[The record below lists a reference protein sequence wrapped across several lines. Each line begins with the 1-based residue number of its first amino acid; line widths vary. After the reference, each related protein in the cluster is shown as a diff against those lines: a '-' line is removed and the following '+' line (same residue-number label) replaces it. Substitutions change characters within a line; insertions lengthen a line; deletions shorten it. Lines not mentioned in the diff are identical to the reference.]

1 MTDIRSGGIYWVH
14 MDKIRPAVVLTRDVA
29 LPYLSN
35 ITVAPIF
42 TKVRGLRTEVIVDE
56 RNGLDH
62 ESAVNLDNV
71 QTVSR
76 SSVFDQIGLLTFRQK
91 RELAWALVL
100 AFDLEIRLRDI

>member
-1 MTDIRSGGIYWVH
+1 MTDIRSGGIYWVQL
-14 MDKIRPAVVLTRDVA
+14 DKTRPAVVLTRDVA
-29 LPYLSN
+29 VPYLST

-42 TKVRGLRTEVIVDE
+42 TKVRGVKTEVIVDE

-76 SSVFDQIGLLTFRQK
+76 TSVLDEIGFLTFRQK